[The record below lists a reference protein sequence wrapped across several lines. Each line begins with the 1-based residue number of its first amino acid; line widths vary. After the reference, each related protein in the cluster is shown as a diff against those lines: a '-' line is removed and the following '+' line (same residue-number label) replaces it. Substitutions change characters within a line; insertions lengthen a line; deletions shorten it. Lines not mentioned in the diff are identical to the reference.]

1 MKSNTWRAI
10 IETGFI
16 IFLFYANLLMG
27 EFTNSGKGQEKG
39 LAWAISDIFT
49 LFNFVIAVV
58 AAFIG
63 YIVFE
68 YLRKQV

>member
-68 YLRKQV
+68 YLRKKL